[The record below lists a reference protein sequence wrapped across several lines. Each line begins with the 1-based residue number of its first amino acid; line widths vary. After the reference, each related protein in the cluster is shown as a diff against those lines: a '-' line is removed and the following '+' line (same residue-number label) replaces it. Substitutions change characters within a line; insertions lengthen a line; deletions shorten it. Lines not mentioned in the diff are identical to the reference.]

1 MGLGGHG
8 RALETYDVVRV
19 YELNP
24 PARRTPFAPVVPR
37 GCEPKS
43 TPCARMPHSF
53 PVRLPN
59 RGKWKRA
66 ESNRRP
72 DRIVALAGDGL
83 YWVRTSDPHRVKVVL
98 YR

>member
-8 RALETYDVVRV
+8 RALESYDVVRV

-43 TPCARMPHSF
+43 TPSPGRPTATQEILS
-53 PVRLPN
+53 N